1 MTTDSTRTKLKTIK
15 RRLSE
20 VGIPWLVFAGAAAH
34 AYGCLRPVTD
44 LDILVREPDYHR
56 ARGLLED
63 IDDLDVLAKL
73 TVPTDQGT
81 CSFHADDEMI
91 SRTRLMPLL
100 GLTVPVAP
108 VEDNV
113 LLKAILQRGEDQ
125 GKHDIPD
132 IRGML
137 ENQAID
143 PDYLVRR
150 MRLYNAE
157 ERTRPLLE
165 ILIQGLENL

>member
-1 MTTDSTRTKLKTIK
+1 MATDSAQVKLQTID
-15 RRLSE
+15 RRLSQA
-20 VGIPWLVFAGAAAH
+20 GIQWLVFAGAAAH
-34 AYGCLRPVTD
+34 AYGCPRPVTD

-56 ARGLLED
+56 ARELLED
-63 IDDLDVLAKL
+63 IEDLDVLARL
-73 TVPTDQGT
+73 TIPTNQGT
-81 CSFHADDEMI
+81 CSFFADDEMI
-91 SRTRLMPLL
+91 SKTRLMPLL

-132 IRGML
+132 IRCML
-137 ENQAID
+137 ENQVID
-143 PDYLVRR
+143 PDYLMRR

-157 ERTRPLLE
+157 KRTRPLLE
-165 ILIQGLENL
+165 ILIPGLENL